1 MRCLNSLRLLSLTVL
16 LFTLSLTAGAG
27 QLTLDYTFDCPQ
39 VTTVRIGDTL
49 YHRVIL
55 DGATNGGPVGSP
67 ALPASG
73 ARILL
78 PLGAVVK
85 SVNVVAGERVL
96 LGSDLMVEPVAMPY
110 RLMDGPQSAGLPAPD
125 QSVYASANVY
135 PAASFEEIGTQSF
148 RGYQILVLR
157 LQPVD
162 YIPATGELFY
172 TPSLQV
178 VVETAETDKVSPM
191 FRGFDG
197 DAAKVRGRVDNP
209 GVVSTY
215 EAAGTRGTR
224 AYDMLI
230 LTTSALSGSFASLES
245 YHDGQ
250 GLATEIHTT
259 TEAGGS
265 DPVSIRNYIIDAY
278 TNDGIEYVLIG
289 GDDDII
295 PAQNLYVDSQAGYT
309 ETAMPGDIYF
319 GCLDGTWNN
328 DGDGYY
334 GEPNDGAGGG
344 DVDMMAEV
352 YVGRCCA
359 GTTTEVNRFVT
370 KSLWYLNGSHSVPA
384 EVLLVGEYLGFGGV
398 SEYAAA
404 TLEEL
409 EDGSSANGYTTVGIP
424 TADYTITEMFERDM
438 SWSQSTLA
446 TAINNGLHILN
457 HLGHGSED
465 YAMKFYNSDVTSDL
479 NNTELLFL
487 YSQTCLAGHLDN
499 FDCWAETMNIKT
511 DHGAFALIMNARY
524 GWGEYNSTDGPSQ
537 RFNREFWDA
546 VFDESMPE
554 LSKANQDSKEDNI
567 YRINEPCMRWCTYE
581 LNLFGDPAVAIQGAE
596 VTGMKVSPSS
606 SLDSEGQSGG
616 PFSPS
621 SMIYT
626 VENMEASGINYTVS
640 KTQSWVTI
648 SSTGGYLPGGGT
660 ATVTVSINSG
670 ANSLADGGY
679 SDTVSFT
686 NTTNHDGDTTR
697 AVNLQV
703 GVPVMQ
709 YEWTMD
715 TNPGWT
721 TQGQWAYGTPTGGGG
736 EYGNPDPT
744 SGHTG
749 SSVYGYNLSGD
760 YTNNMSETHL
770 TSTAIDCT
778 DLADVSVKFWRYLN
792 VEQPYY
798 DHAYVR
804 VSNNGSSWTTV
815 WENTSEVTDS
825 SWSQVEYDISAV
837 ADGQST
843 VYLRWTM
850 GVTDTAWLYSG
861 WNIDDV
867 GIWALGGGS
876 VPPTDTVGA
885 AIGCTPSS
893 GVLPFTTQMAISLI
907 NLTTESRRAAA
918 KIDVVVGNGTAYTN
932 WRAGWTNLSPSETY
946 SDMWAQNLPA
956 YGTLVGNNVFTLT
969 GEDVTPAPYN
979 QPPFAPS
986 GDTDADACTVIA
998 SAP

>member
-1 MRCLNSLRLLSLTVL
+1 MRCLNTLRLVSLTIL
-16 LFTLSLTAGAG
+16 FFTLSFTAGAG

-78 PLGAVVK
+78 PLGAEVK
-85 SVNVVAGERVL
+85 SVDVIAGERVL
-96 LGSDLMVEPVAMPY
+96 LGDQMLVEPVAMPY
-110 RLMDGPQSAGLPAPD
+110 RLMDGPRAAARPTPD
-125 QSVYASANVY
+125 QAVYASAQVY

-148 RGYQILVLR
+148 RGYQVLVLR

-172 TPSLQV
+172 TPSLRV
-178 VVETAETDKVSPM
+178 VVETAETNKVSPL
-191 FRGFDG
+191 FRGFDS
-197 DAAKVRGRVDNP
+197 DAARIRSRVDNP
-209 GVVSTY
+209 EVAGTY

-230 LTTSALSGSFASLES
+230 LTTSTLSGSFAALES
-245 YHDGQ
+245 YHDNH
-250 GLATEIHTT
+250 GLSTEIHTT
-259 TEAGGS
+259 AEAGGS
-265 DPVSIRNYIIDAY
+265 DPVSIRDYIIDAY

-328 DGDGYY
+328 DGDSRY
-334 GEPNDGAGGG
+334 GEPNDGAGGS

-370 KSLWYLNGSHSVPA
+370 KTLWYLNGSHSLPA
-384 EVLLVGEYLGFGGV
+384 EVLLVGEYLGFGGD
-398 SEYAAA
+398 SDYAAN
-404 TLEEL
+404 TMEEL
-409 EDGSSANGYTTVGIP
+409 EDGASTHGYTTVGIP
-424 TADYTITEMFERDM
+424 TADYSISEMFERDM
-438 SWSQSTLA
+438 SWYQSTLA

-487 YSQTCLAGHLDN
+487 YSQTCLAGHLDGT
-499 FDCWAETMNIKT
+499 DCWAETMNIKT
-511 DHGAFALIMNARY
+511 DHGAFALVMNARY
-524 GWGEYNSTDGPSQ
+524 GWGEYDSTDGPSQ

-554 LSKANQDSKEDNI
+554 VSKANQDSKEDNI
-567 YRINEPCMRWCTYE
+567 YRINEACMRWCTYE
-581 LNLFGDPAVAIQGAE
+581 LNLFGDPALAIQGAE
-596 VTGMKVSPSS
+596 VTGMKVSPSGS
-606 SLDSEGQSGG
+606 FDPAGQAGG

-621 SMIYT
+621 SMVYT
-626 VENMEASGINYTVS
+626 IENMEPGGINYTVS

-648 SSTGGYLPGGGT
+648 SSTGGYLPGGGSANIT
-660 ATVTVSINSG
+660 ISVNSG
-670 ANSLADGGY
+670 ANALGNGMY
-679 SDTVSFT
+679 NDTVSFT
-686 NTTNHDGDTTR
+686 NTTSHDGDTTR

-703 GVPVMQ
+703 GVPTLQQQWDMGS
-709 YEWTMD
+709 
-715 TNPGWT
+715 NPGWT
-721 TQGQWAYGTPTGGGG
+721 TAGLWAYGSPSGGGG
-736 EYGNPDPT
+736 QYGNPDPT
-744 SGHTG
+744 SGHSG
-749 SSVYGYNLSGD
+749 SNVYGYNLSGD
-760 YTNNMSETHL
+760 YENYLSETHL
-770 TSTAIDCT
+770 TSTAIDCSGL
-778 DLADVSVKFWRYLN
+778 DQVSVKFWRYLN
-792 VEQPYY
+792 VEQPVY

-804 VSNNGSSWTTV
+804 VSTNGSTWTTV
-815 WENTSEVTDS
+815 WENTAEVTDS
-825 SWSQVEYDISAV
+825 SWTQVEYDISAV
-837 ADGQST
+837 ADDQST

-850 GVTDTAWLYSG
+850 GSTDSAWQYSG

-867 GIWALGGGS
+867 EIWGLDSGPVRTHRHGGGGHRRHS
-876 VPPTDTVGA
+876 GQRCAALRHPDGGVADQPDHREPPGRRPRRHGDRQRHVVQQLA
-885 AIGCTPSS
+885 CRLDQSQFRRDLQQHVDPE
-893 GVLPFTTQMAISLI
+893 LPGSQF
-907 NLTTESRRAAA
+907 
-918 KIDVVVGNGTAYTN
+918 
-932 WRAGWTNLSPSETY
+932 AGGQQRFHHY
-946 SDMWAQNLPA
+946 R
-956 YGTLVGNNVFTLT
+956 
-969 GEDVTPAPYN
+969 
-979 QPPFAPS
+979 
-986 GDTDADACTVIA
+986 
-998 SAP
+998 

>member
-1 MRCLNSLRLLSLTVL
+1 MRSIRLLSLALL

-49 YHRVIL
+49 YHRVVM
-55 DGATNGGPVGSP
+55 DGAANGGPVGSP
-67 ALPASG
+67 ALPSRGAS
-73 ARILL
+73 ILL
-78 PLGAVVK
+78 PLGAEVTNV
-85 SVNVVAGERVL
+85 SVIAGERVL
-96 LGSDLMVEPVAMPY
+96 LGSDLLVEPVAMPY
-110 RLMDGPQSAGLPAPD
+110 RLMDGPESAALPTPD
-125 QSVYASANVY
+125 QAVYASARAC
-135 PAASFEEIGTQSF
+135 PAASFQEVGVQSF

-178 VVETAETDKVSPM
+178 VVETADTGKISPM
-191 FRGFDG
+191 FRGFES

-209 GVVSTY
+209 TAVASY

-230 LTTSALSGSFASLES
+230 LTTPTLASSFASLES

-259 TEAGGS
+259 SDVGS
-265 DPVSIRNYIIDAY
+265 TDPADVRDYIIDAY
-278 TNDGIEYVLIG
+278 QNDGIEYVLIG

-295 PAQNLYVDSQAGYT
+295 PAQNLYVYDGGYT
-309 ETAMPGDIYF
+309 EYEMPGDIYF

-334 GEPNDGAGGG
+334 GETNDGVGGG
-344 DVDMMAEV
+344 DVDLVAEV

-359 GTTTEVNRFVT
+359 GNTTEVNRFVT
-370 KSLWYLNGSHSVPA
+370 KTLWYLNGSHSLPA
-384 EVLLVGEYLGFGGV
+384 EVLLVGEYLGFGGD
-398 SEYAAA
+398 SDYAAA

-409 EDGSSANGYTTVGIP
+409 EDGASTHGYTTVGIP
-424 TADYTITEMFERDM
+424 TADYSISEMFERDM

-446 TAINNGLHILN
+446 SAINNGLHILN

-487 YSQTCLAGHLDN
+487 YSQTCLAGHLDGT
-499 FDCWAETMNIKT
+499 DCWAETMNIKT
-511 DHGAFALIMNARY
+511 DHGAFALVMNARY

-554 LSKANQDSKEDNI
+554 VGKANQDSKEDNI
-567 YRINEPCMRWCTYE
+567 YRISDSCMRWCTYE

-596 VTGMKVSPSS
+596 VTGMKVTPSGS
-606 SLDSEGQSGG
+606 FDPEGQAGG

-621 SMIYT
+621 SMVFTI
-626 VENMEASGINYTVS
+626 ENMESSGINYSVS
-640 KTQSWVTI
+640 KSQSWLDL
-648 SSTGGYLPGGGT
+648 SSTGGYLPGNST
-660 ATVTVSINSG
+660 VNVTVSVNSAAG
-670 ANSLADGGY
+670 TLGNGLY
-679 SDTVSFT
+679 TDTISFT

-697 AVNLQV
+697 PVNLQV
-703 GVPVMQ
+703 GVPTLQ
-709 YEWTMD
+709 YEWNMSS
-715 TNPGWT
+715 NPGWT
-721 TQGQWAYGTPTGGGG
+721 TQGEWAYGTPTGGGG
-736 EYGNPDPT
+736 DYGNPDPT

-749 SSVYGYNLSGD
+749 SAVYGYDLNGD
-760 YTNNMSETHL
+760 YANYLSETHL
-770 TSTAIDCT
+770 TSGAIDCT
-778 DLADVSVKFWRYLN
+778 DMGQVSLKFWRYLN
-792 VEQPYY
+792 VEQPVY

-804 VSNNGSSWTTV
+804 VSNDGSSWTTV
-815 WENTSEVTDS
+815 WENTTEVTDS
-825 SWSQVEYDISAV
+825 SWTQVEYDISAV
-837 ADGQST
+837 ADGEST

-850 GVTDTAWLYSG
+850 GETDSGWTYSG

-867 GIWALGGGS
+867 QIWGLDSGT
-876 VPPTDTVGA
+876 VPPTDTVQV
-885 AIGCTPSS
+885 AIGANPTS
-893 GVLPFTTQMAISLI
+893 GQLPFTTQMAVTLT
-907 NLTTESRRAAA
+907 NLTTENRRAAGR
-918 KIDVVVGNGTAYTN
+918 IDMVIGNGTPYTN
-932 WRAGWTNLSPSETY
+932 WRAGWTNLSASESFNTFWNQ
-946 SDMWAQNLPA
+946 SLP
-956 YGTLVGNNVFTLT
+956 GLGSLVGDNIFTIT
-969 GEDVTPAPYN
+969 GVDVTPAPYN
-979 QPPFAPS
+979 QPPFSPS
-986 GDTDADACTVIA
+986 GDTDTDAVTITA
-998 SAP
+998 TAP